1 MRDTKKTNF
10 SKNNLLVDRLLK
22 LVEVLRRDR

>member
-10 SKNNLLVDRLLK
+10 SKNNLLVDKLLK